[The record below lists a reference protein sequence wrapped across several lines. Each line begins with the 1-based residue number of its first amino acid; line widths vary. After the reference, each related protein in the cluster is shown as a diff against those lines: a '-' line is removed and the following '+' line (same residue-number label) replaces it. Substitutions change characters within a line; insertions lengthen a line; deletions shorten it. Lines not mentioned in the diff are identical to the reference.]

1 MANTVG
7 NRYASIGSRKSPIE
21 NWNIM
26 GIYFLYLLLDEM
38 DPFGLIDLL
47 DDLLFFDTLGME
59 F

>member
-1 MANTVG
+1 
-7 NRYASIGSRKSPIE
+7 
-21 NWNIM
+21 M
-26 GIYFLYLLLDEM
+26 GICFLYLLLDEM